1 MANKIT
7 VVRDDTVENRQYHD
21 FSFGI
26 IGRESNIG
34 MMPIKQFVESLFNG
48 NALGFVLLNQT
59 RLVSVWLVNSIT
71 VEAIAEYERGLEDN
85 E

>member
-1 MANKIT
+1 
-7 VVRDDTVENRQYHD
+7 
-21 FSFGI
+21 
-26 IGRESNIG
+26 

>member
-48 NALGFVLLNQT
+48 NALGFVL
-59 RLVSVWLVNSIT
+59 
-71 VEAIAEYERGLEDN
+71 
-85 E
+85 